1 MKFEITRTS
10 MDGNPEIEGAVEET
24 VVRGNYVRQGWFLEI
39 DSLSQILELGV
50 RYNASVIVNAI
61 SSKLEI
67 YDSYRE

>member
-1 MKFEITRTS
+1 MKFEITRKS

>member
-39 DSLSQILELGV
+39 DSLSQILRLGV
-50 RYNASVIVNAI
+50 RYNASIIVKAI

>member
-50 RYNASVIVNAI
+50 RYNASIIVNAI